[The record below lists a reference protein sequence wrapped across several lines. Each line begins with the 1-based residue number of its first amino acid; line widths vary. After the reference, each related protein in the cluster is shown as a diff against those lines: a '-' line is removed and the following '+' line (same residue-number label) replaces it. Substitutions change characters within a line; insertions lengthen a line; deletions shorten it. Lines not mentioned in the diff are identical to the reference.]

1 MQAKQ
6 KIGPLQTAAVANIRR
21 KIASFDV
28 EQYTFRENF
37 RKEAPF
43 HSESV
48 RPYSKLDEVSF
59 FKFSIILQ
67 SISSILKRE
76 CDRAVNVILSE
87 DGPKTLRNVSET
99 A

>member
-6 KIGPLQTAAVANIRR
+6 KISPLQTAAVANIRR

-48 RPYSKLDEVSF
+48 RPYSKLDEVRLLNF
-59 FKFSIILQ
+59 Q
-67 SISSILKRE
+67 
-76 CDRAVNVILSE
+76 
-87 DGPKTLRNVSET
+87 
-99 A
+99 